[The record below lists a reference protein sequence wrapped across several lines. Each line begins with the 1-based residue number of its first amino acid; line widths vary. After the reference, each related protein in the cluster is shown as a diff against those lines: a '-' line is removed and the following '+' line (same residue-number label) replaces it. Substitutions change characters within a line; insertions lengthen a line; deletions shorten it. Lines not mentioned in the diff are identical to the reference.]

1 MSNNLKF
8 MEMNYRE
15 VSCQKAVNATN
26 FSQGLQDFNWSV
38 GYPVSWIP
46 SCTYMRMTVQVN
58 RDAAGGNAAPQAD
71 TVTPADDHFALA
83 ENCANNLYNNVYLR
97 AGQQDISSIINYSAQ
112 ASMLKH
118 RITKPGA
125 LLTTVGKSVYMLD
138 ADFRDRQLIISQ
150 LDAQGSPQVRGYNR
164 NVIDII
170 FQPGALGIW
179 DYNNVMPSG
188 DYRLSLNPA
197 TQMLFAIQ
205 GDPTL
210 SGYNGGTVPITFG
223 RPPTPNAA
231 FISVLDVKLY
241 LCTVRVTE
249 SISEQVTFN
258 SNLPEYFVAQ
268 KPLQSGSNTYDYT
281 VPSSTYML
289 GFFIQSG
296 TAGVPVAANVPNYV
310 ALSTF
315 TTQVQDELRVTSY
328 QMTYANQT
336 KPSTKWSTEYTGN
349 PLSLTGVKGLDIL
362 NKYQSRYFNN
372 LVENDLYMNPGGA
385 ETLNEFLVRGPF
397 FLHSFIRDKDDKS
410 TQVQLSID
418 LGVVNQ
424 VGQVTGPDVNAQVF
438 LVAIYNRETEIK
450 TEKGR
455 IQSVRSLNT

>member
-15 VSCQKAVNATN
+15 VACQKAVNGTS
-26 FSQGLQDFNWSV
+26 FTQGLQDFNWSV

-46 SCTYMRMTVQVN
+46 SPTYMRLTIQANSDAPGGGGSVVQPVLAD
-58 RDAAGGNAAPQAD
+58 RFAFAENAA
-71 TVTPADDHFALA
+71 
-83 ENCANNLYNNVYLR
+83 NNIYNNVYLR
-97 AGQQDISSIINYSAQ
+97 AGQQDISSIINYSPQ

-125 LLTTVGKSVYMLD
+125 LLTYVGKSVYMLN
-138 ADFRDRQLIISQ
+138 ADFSDRQNLIIANA
-150 LDAQGSPQVRGYNR
+150 LLTDPQTRGYNR

-188 DYRLSLNPA
+188 DYRLSLNPT
-197 TQMLFAIQ
+197 TQILNAIQ
-205 GDPTL
+205 ANPTYL
-210 SGYNGGTVPITFG
+210 SGQ
-223 RPPTPNAA
+223 PPAPPAPAQAA
-231 FISVLDVKLY
+231 YVNVIDVKMY

-249 SISEQVTFN
+249 QISEQVTFN
-258 SNLPEYFVAQ
+258 SNLPEYFIAQ
-268 KPLQSGSNTYDYT
+268 KPFGTAASGTYDFT

-289 GFFIQSG
+289 AFFLQSG
-296 TAGVPVAANVPNYV
+296 NAGVPTGNVPNRI

-315 TTQVQDELRVTSY
+315 TTTGQDELKVVSY

-336 KPSTKWSTEYTGN
+336 KPSTRWSTAYSVT
-349 PLSLTGVKGLDIL
+349 PSVAAGVNANVL
-362 NKYQSRYFNN
+362 NEFQTRYFNN
-372 LVENDLYMNPGGA
+372 IVENDLYMNPGGA
-385 ETLNEFLVRGPF
+385 ESMTDYLTRGPF
-397 FLHSFIRDKDDKS
+397 YLHSFIRDKDDKS
-410 TQVQLSID
+410 TQVQLALELNAAAS
-418 LGVVNQ
+418 
-424 VGQVTGPDVNAQVF
+424 DVNTQVF

-450 TEKGR
+450 TEAGR